1 MRRAEP
7 RPQAFGRVGQP
18 LLGRTRLWTDRY
30 FPLLA
35 VSPAV
40 IILLVTTIFPLLYA
54 LYNSLFNYYLP
65 QPDLRRFVGLGNFVA
80 ALRDPSFLASL
91 RRTSVLVGGGITVQF
106 FLGLIVALVLS
117 DKEVKAQRL
126 LTTLIAIPMMIP
138 DVAIAHMW
146 TLLYRFQ
153 GVLNYLLGVVGVGP
167 YLWTAGTNSSLVSIM
182 LTDSWQW
189 TPFVALVL
197 LAGLTSIPQD
207 VHEAAEVDGASWF
220 QHLTRITLPMLKGVI
235 IVILLIRSMDI
246 FKMFGLILVMTQG
259 GPGTSTVTGTFY
271 AYQNGFAYFNV
282 GYGAALSFILLFIIT
297 VLSTLLVSYG
307 YGERRP

>member
-1 MRRAEP
+1 MRRAEL
-7 RPQAFGRVGQP
+7 RPGAFARPGQP
-18 LLGRTRLWTDRY
+18 LLVRTSLWTDRY

-65 QPDLRRFVGLGNFVA
+65 QPDLRRFVGLGNFVE
-80 ALRDPSFLASL
+80 ALRDPSFLGSL
-91 RRTSVLVGGGITVQF
+91 QRTAILVGGGITLQF
-106 FLGLIVALVLS
+106 FLGLVVALVLS
-117 DKEVKAQRL
+117 DREVKAQKL

-153 GVLNYLLGVVGVGP
+153 GVLNYLLGLVSVGP
-167 YLWTAGTNSSLVSIM
+167 FLWTSGTNSALVSIM
-182 LTDSWQW
+182 LTDTWQW

-197 LAGLTSIPQD
+197 LAGLASIPQD

-220 QHLTRITLPMLKGVI
+220 QHLTRITLPMLKRVI
-235 IVILLIRSMDI
+235 MVILLIRSIDI

-259 GPGTSTVTGTFY
+259 GPGTATVTGTYY

-307 YGERRP
+307 YEERRP